1 MTNALAIAGVAVSAQ
16 RQLHAIACMERS
28 LHQRGLLSGAAVDA
42 FNRYSAVQQS
52 RLAVCA
58 DHFAALVPANDGAF
72 IPTQEPEPA

>member
-1 MTNALAIAGVAVSAQ
+1 MTNVIAITSVAVSAQ

-28 LHQRGLLSGAAVDA
+28 LLQRGVLSGAAIDA
-42 FNRYSAVQQS
+42 FNRYRAVQQS

-58 DHFAALVPANDGAF
+58 EHFAALVPANDGAF